1 MSVSENSV
9 ASPEVSMRPLARF
22 AWLTLA
28 YNIAV
33 ILWGAYVRAT
43 GSGAGC
49 GNRWPLCNGA
59 VLPRTPQA
67 QTIIEFTHRLTSGLA
82 VIMVSS
88 LLVWCWR
95 KTSKGDWARYS
106 SLVAILLLFNE
117 ALLGALLV
125 LLEHVGQDRSP
136 GRVLFLCMHFGNTLL
151 LLAALALT
159 AQWLLPGHRR
169 FSVIKNWAEIVAVV
183 FGLLATMSIGITGS
197 VAALGDTLFPATSLR
212 TSLIQDFSSGN
223 ILLRLRFLHPVAAVL
238 GAIYVLWIILRNS
251 KTSGRLRN
259 QVIALAAALIAQIG
273 LGILNVMLLA
283 PVWLQIVHLFVAE
296 LFWVL
301 VVLASATL
309 LFSAV
314 DSHSE
319 ASMVID
325 FAAHDR
331 CEPGLASICRMDLAK
346 LTPLCFLSC
355 RVIASNP
362 SE

>member
-1 MSVSENSV
+1 MSVSEHAV
-9 ASPEVSMRPLARF
+9 TTPKASIRLLARF

-67 QTIIEFTHRLTSGLA
+67 QTVIEFTHRVTSALA
-82 VIMVSS
+82 VVMVSS

-95 KTSKGDWARYS
+95 KTSKGDWARYT
-106 SLVAILLLFNE
+106 SLAAILLLFNE
-117 ALLGALLV
+117 AILGALLV
-125 LLEHVGQDRSP
+125 LFEHVGQDRSP
-136 GRVLFLCMHFGNTLL
+136 GRVFFLCLHFGNTLL
-151 LLAALALT
+151 LLAALTLT
-159 AQWLLPGHRR
+159 AQWLSMDHHR
-169 FSVIKNWAEIVAVV
+169 FSVVQKRAEIVAVV
-183 FGLLATMSIGITGS
+183 FGLAAIMCTGVTGS
-197 VAALGDTLFPATSLR
+197 VAALGDTLFPAASLR
-212 TSLIQDFSSGN
+212 ASLIQDFSSGN
-223 ILLRLRFLHPVAAVL
+223 ILLRLRFLHPVAAAI
-238 GAIYVLWIILRNS
+238 GAMYVLWIILRSPRND
-251 KTSGRLRN
+251 GRLSN
-259 QVIALAAALIAQIG
+259 QVAMLAGVLIGQIG

-301 VVLASATL
+301 VVLVSASL

-319 ASMVID
+319 AGMLSTSPRM
-325 FAAHDR
+325 AR
-331 CEPGLASICRMDLAK
+331 CPQSGLGGV
-346 LTPLCFLSC
+346 F
-355 RVIASNP
+355 
-362 SE
+362 